1 MSRPSQGIRLIWREE
16 SRKADGSL
24 RSKAGWF
31 IEDAGR
37 RCATGC
43 GKGELAEAQ
52 RQLAEYVT
60 GRHEPERK
68 RDREPDQVSIADVIN
83 VYSSDVVAHNPSGAY
98 RNETVSRLLN
108 VLDFFGDKT
117 LADINGALCREYVNG
132 PAKRGRK
139 LPTRS
144 AGRRQLEDFRA
155 AINHYHAE
163 GFCTSA
169 PKIVLPERP
178 DTRKRALTRSEA
190 ARLIMAAWRM
200 RQTWKGRPSDRRT
213 GQHIARFILT
223 SLYTGTRSAAV
234 CGAAMRP
241 TEGRGFVDLDRGVF
255 FRRAADTIET
265 KKRQPPVRLPDRLLT
280 HIRRWAC
287 TEVQIKTRGRGK
299 SRTIGRM
306 IAHDYVVEWEGGP
319 VKSVKKAFKSACEA
333 AGLGWYE
340 TRISKGREEQQVFV
354 TDVTPHTLRHTAATW
369 LMQNGVELSKAADFC
384 GMTEAVLRKHYYHHH
399 PDFQADAA
407 AAIVAKAPAPRSK
420 TTVRRTKP
428 DSHLKPT

>member
-1 MSRPSQGIRLIWREE
+1 MSRPSKGVRLVWREE
-16 SRKADGSL
+16 SRKPDGSL
-24 RSKAGWF
+24 RSKAGWY
-31 IEDAGR
+31 IEDSGR
-37 RCATGC
+37 RFATGRS
-43 GKGELAEAQ
+43 KGELAEAQ
-52 RQLAEYVT
+52 KQLAVYIT
-60 GRHEPERK
+60 DKHEPARK
-68 RDREPDQVSIADVIN
+68 RDRDPDQVSIADVIN
-83 VYSSDVVAHNPSGAY
+83 VYSSDVVAHNPSNTY
-98 RNETVSRLLN
+98 RNETVSRLLAI
-108 VLDFFGDKT
+108 LDLFGDKT
-117 LADINGALCREYVNG
+117 LADITGALCREYITG
-132 PAKRGRK
+132 PAKGGRK
-139 LPTRS
+139 LPTQS
-144 AGRRQLEDFRA
+144 AGRRQLEDLRA

-190 ARLIMAAWRM
+190 ARLILAAWRM
-200 RQTWKGRPSDRRT
+200 RQTWKGQPSARRT

-241 TEGRGFVDLDRGVF
+241 TEGRGLVDLDRGVF
-255 FRRAADTIET
+255 YRRAVDTIET

-287 TEVQIKTRGRGK
+287 TEVLIKTKGRGK

-319 VKSVKKAFKSACEA
+319 VKSVKKAFKAACEA

-340 TRISKGREEQQVFV
+340 TRTQDGRDVQVFV

-407 AAIVAKAPAPRSK
+407 AAIVAKAPAPQAKS
-420 TTVRRTKP
+420 TVRRT
-428 DSHLKPT
+428 